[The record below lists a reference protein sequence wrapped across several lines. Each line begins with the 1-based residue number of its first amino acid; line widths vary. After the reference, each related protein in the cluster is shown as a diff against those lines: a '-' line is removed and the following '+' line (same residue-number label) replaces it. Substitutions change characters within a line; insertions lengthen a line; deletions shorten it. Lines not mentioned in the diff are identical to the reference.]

1 MQYATLNLAGHKLN
15 VKLAGKI
22 SHNRQP
28 IIINDYNFSGECEIK
43 LSDIM
48 KFLTGSSTVPP
59 SRLANKLTVIF
70 KHWCTNLPRKRIC
83 KPSVS
88 TCSLT
93 LTIPVYYSTMLTME
107 KALEDVVKLSQGF
120 DS

>member
-1 MQYATLNLAGHKLN
+1 MNLARHKIK

-28 IIINDYNFSGECEIK
+28 TIINDCNFSGEFEIK
-43 LSDIM
+43 LLDIM
-48 KFLTGSSTVPP
+48 KFLTVSRTVPP
-59 SRLANKLTVIF
+59 SGLVNKLTVIF
-70 KHWCTNLPRKRIC
+70 KHWCTNLPKTCLCKR
-83 KPSVS
+83 SVS

-93 LTIPVYYSTMLTME
+93 LTLLVHYPTMLSVK
-107 KALEDVVKLSQGF
+107 KALEDAVKLSQGF

>member
-1 MQYATLNLAGHKLN
+1 MNLARHKIK
-15 VKLAGKI
+15 VKLASQI

-28 IIINDYNFSGECEIK
+28 TIINDCNFSGEYEIK

-48 KFLTGSSTVPP
+48 KFLTGSRTVPA
-59 SRLANKLTVIF
+59 SGLVNKLTVIF
-70 KHWCTNLPRKRIC
+70 KHWCTNLPKTCLC

-93 LTIPVYYSTMLTME
+93 LTLPVHYPAMLSMR
-107 KALEDVVKLSQGF
+107 KALEDAVKLSQGF

>member
-1 MQYATLNLAGHKLN
+1 MNLARHRVN

-28 IIINDYNFSGECEIK
+28 IIINYCNFSGECEIK
-43 LSDIM
+43 LSGIM

-59 SRLANKLTVIF
+59 SGLANKLAVIF
-70 KHWCTNLPRKRIC
+70 KHWCTNLPGTCLC
-83 KPSVS
+83 KLSVS

-93 LTIPVYYSTMLTME
+93 LTLPVHYPTVLSMK
-107 KALEDVVKLSQGF
+107 KALEDAVKLSHRF